1 MDFSIIA
8 NEYLF
13 YLEGLW
19 TTLWLVGVSLLLGL
33 LIAVPAGILH
43 SSERWFIK
51 GPIWLYMYFFRG
63 TPLLVQL
70 FIIYYGAAQFAGLRE
85 SWLWEYFQE
94 AWFCALLAFTLNTGA
109 YTTEIVR
116 GVIANMPKGEIEA
129 AKAYG
134 MSAWLVLR
142 RITLPNSLRRALPAY
157 SNEVIF
163 MIHGSAIA
171 GVITIVDIT
180 GVARVVNARYYAPFE
195 AYLAAGLLYMCLTF
209 SAIFIFRKWEQRYS
223 QEQAKGR
230 SAP

>member
-1 MDFSIIA
+1 MDFSIII
-8 NEYLF
+8 NELPF
-13 YLEGLW
+13 YLDGLW
-19 TTLWLVGVSLLLGL
+19 TTFWLVAVSLLLGL
-33 LIAVPAGILH
+33 LIAVPAGILR
-43 SSERWFIK
+43 SSEYWMIK

-70 FIIYYGAAQFAGLRE
+70 FIIYYGSGQFAALRE

-109 YTTEIVR
+109 YTAEIVR
-116 GVIANMPKGEIEA
+116 GVISTMPKGELEA

-134 MSAWLVLR
+134 MSAWQTLR

-171 GVITIVDIT
+171 GVVTIVDIT
-180 GVARVVNARYYAPFE
+180 GAARVVNARYYAPFE

-209 SAIFIFRKWEQRYS
+209 SVIFIFRQWEKRYL
-223 QEQAKGR
+223 QE
-230 SAP
+230 

>member
-1 MDFSIIA
+1 MDFSIII
-8 NEYLF
+8 NELPF

-19 TTLWLVGVSLLLGL
+19 TTLWLVALALLFGL
-33 LIAVPAGILH
+33 FIAVPAGILH
-43 SSERWFIK
+43 SSEHWIIK
-51 GPIWLYMYFFRG
+51 GPIRVYMYFFRG

-70 FIIYYGAAQFAGLRE
+70 FIIYYGSGQFDALRA

-109 YTTEIVR
+109 YTAEIVR
-116 GVIANMPKGEIEA
+116 GVISTMPKGELEA

-134 MSAWLVLR
+134 MSAWQTLR

-171 GVITIVDIT
+171 GVVTIVDIT
-180 GVARVVNARYYAPFE
+180 GAARVVNARYYAPFE

-209 SAIFIFRKWEQRYS
+209 SVIFIFRQWEKRYL
-223 QEQAKGR
+223 QE
-230 SAP
+230 

>member
-1 MDFSIIA
+1 MDFSIII
-8 NEYLF
+8 NELPF

-19 TTLWLVGVSLLLGL
+19 TTLWLVGLALLFGL
-33 LIAVPAGILH
+33 FIAVPAGILS
-43 SSERWFIK
+43 SSENKFIK
-51 GPIWLYMYFFRG
+51 GPIWFYMYFFRG

-70 FIIYYGAAQFAGLRE
+70 FIIYYGSGQFDILQK

-109 YTTEIVR
+109 YTAEIVR
-116 GVIANMPKGEIEA
+116 GVISTMPKGELEA

-134 MSAWLVLR
+134 MSAWQTLR

-171 GVITIVDIT
+171 GIVTIVDIT
-180 GVARVVNARYYAPFE
+180 GAARVVSSRYYAPFE

-209 SAIFIFRKWEQRYS
+209 SAIFIFRKWEKHYQ
-223 QEQAKGR
+223 QD
-230 SAP
+230 

>member
-1 MDFSIIA
+1 VDFSIII
-8 NEYLF
+8 NELPF

-19 TTLWLVGVSLLLGL
+19 TTLWLVGLALLFGL
-33 LIAVPAGILH
+33 FIAVPAGILS
-43 SSERWFIK
+43 SSENWFIK
-51 GPIWLYMYFFRG
+51 GPIWFYMYFFRG

-70 FIIYYGAAQFAGLRE
+70 FIIYYGSGQFDILQK

-109 YTTEIVR
+109 YTAEIVR
-116 GVIANMPKGEIEA
+116 GVISTMPKGELEA

-134 MSAWLVLR
+134 MSAWQTLR

-171 GVITIVDIT
+171 GIVTIVDIT
-180 GVARVVNARYYAPFE
+180 GAARVVSSRYYAPFE

-209 SAIFIFRKWEQRYS
+209 SAIFIFRKWEKHYQ
-223 QEQAKGR
+223 QD
-230 SAP
+230 

>member
-1 MDFSIIA
+1 MDFSIIG
-8 NEYLF
+8 NEYLL

-19 TTLWLVGVSLLLGL
+19 TTLWLVGVALLLGL
-33 LIAVPAGILH
+33 FIAVPAGILH
-43 SSERWFIK
+43 HSEHWFIRE
-51 GPIWLYMYFFRG
+51 PIRLYMYFFRG

-70 FIIYYGAAQFAGLRE
+70 FIIYYGTAQFDGLRA
-85 SWLWEYFQE
+85 SWLWVYFQE

-134 MSAWLVLR
+134 MSAWQILR
-142 RITLPNSLRRALPAY
+142 RVTLPNSLRRALPAY

-171 GVITIVDIT
+171 GVVTIVDIT
-180 GVARVVNARYYAPFE
+180 GAARVINARYYAPFE
-195 AYLAAGLLYMCLTF
+195 AYLGAAVLYMCLTF
-209 SAIFIFRKWEQRYS
+209 SVIFAFKQWEKRYVN
-223 QEQAKGR
+223 R
-230 SAP
+230 

>member
-1 MDFSIIA
+1 MDFSIII
-8 NEYLF
+8 NELPL

-19 TTLWLVGVSLLLGL
+19 TTLWLVGLALLLGL
-33 LIAVPAGILH
+33 FIAVPAGILS
-43 SSERWFIK
+43 SSENYFIK
-51 GPIWLYMYFFRG
+51 GPIWFYMYFFRG

-70 FIIYYGAAQFAGLRE
+70 FIIYYGSGQFDILKN
-85 SWLWEYFQE
+85 SWLWNYFQE
-94 AWFCALLAFTLNTGA
+94 AWFCALLAFSLNTGA
-109 YTTEIVR
+109 YTAEIVR
-116 GVIANMPKGEIEA
+116 GVISTMPKGELEA

-134 MSAWLVLR
+134 MSAWQTLR

-171 GVITIVDIT
+171 GIVTIVDIT
-180 GVARVVNARYYAPFE
+180 GAARVVNARYYAPFE

-223 QEQAKGR
+223 QEQSKGH
-230 SAP
+230 SAS